1 MVGKVWQEVNRG
13 CGDHSGNVDGGDDGE
28 NDDNSEYKD
37 DYDNYLDGD
46 NSMIM
51 DVILMIMNRMKTE

>member
-1 MVGKVWQEVNRG
+1 MNCG
-13 CGDHSGNVDGGDDGE
+13 CGDYSGNVDGGDDGE

-37 DYDNYLDGD
+37 DYDNYFDGD

-51 DVILMIMNRMKTE
+51 DVILMIMNRMKIEWW